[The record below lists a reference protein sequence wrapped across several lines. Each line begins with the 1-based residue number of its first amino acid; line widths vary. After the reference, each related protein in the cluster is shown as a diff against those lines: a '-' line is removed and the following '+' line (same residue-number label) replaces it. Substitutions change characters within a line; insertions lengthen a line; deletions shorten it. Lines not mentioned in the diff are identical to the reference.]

1 MNNATSTTSHP
12 STSPAR
18 TLRRR
23 QSRTLVATA
32 LLLASTSVLALSG
45 CGSSSSSASDRLP
58 AGADQL
64 VGRYAHFDVVAYQDP
79 TMKTLI
85 ISTGFSDLSIRDG
98 QMWNQMTFC
107 HADTPTDQKLEVSI
121 SDAATQA
128 IKPIATPVEVTKVD
142 GKFHIV
148 RPATPTAI
156 GIKLADPANEVLPTD
171 TNDPRI
177 FDADGDGHPGVTST
191 VKISDALKG
200 EVYIARRE
208 IFAYTLT
215 QQTDD
220 RFTGFVT
227 DNSEQL
233 VVGAS
238 DPIFMAAGQWKQID
252 DTSRNPAIW
261 QRVDAGLNCDTLAAQ
276 RSDLFPPNPKVD
288 W

>member
-1 MNNATSTTSHP
+1 M
-12 STSPAR
+12 
-18 TLRRR
+18 LR
-23 QSRTLVATA
+23 ATA
-32 LLLASTSVLALSG
+32 LVLTGAGMVALSG
-45 CGSSSSSASDRLP
+45 CGSSSGSTAGGLP
-58 AGADQL
+58 AGADTL

-98 QMWNQMTFC
+98 RMWNQMTFC

-121 SDAATQA
+121 SDAATRA
-128 IKPIATPVEVTKVD
+128 ITPIATPVEVTKVD
-142 GKFHIV
+142 GRFHIV

-156 GIKLADPANEVLPTD
+156 GINLDDPANESLPTD
-171 TNDPRI
+171 PNDPRI
-177 FDADGDGHPGVTST
+177 FDADGDGHPGVTSK
-191 VKISDALKG
+191 VRISDALQG

-215 QQTDD
+215 QQNED
-220 RFTGFVT
+220 RFAGFVT
-227 DNSEQL
+227 DHSEQL

-261 QRVDAGLNCDTLAAQ
+261 QRIDPSWDCEKLATERA
-276 RSDLFPPNPKVD
+276 SLFPPNPTID

>member
-1 MNNATSTTSHP
+1 MRP
-12 STSPAR
+12 R
-18 TLRRR
+18 TL
-23 QSRTLVATA
+23 LICGAA
-32 LLLASTSVLALSG
+32 LLALAG
-45 CGSSSSSASDRLP
+45 CSSSSSSAGDRLP
-58 AGADQL
+58 AGTEAL

-98 QMWNQMTFC
+98 QLWNQMTFC
-107 HADTPTDQKLEVSI
+107 HADTPTDQPLEVSI
-121 SDAATQA
+121 SDTATRA
-128 IKPIATPVEVTKVD
+128 ITPIATPVEVTKVD
-142 GKFHIV
+142 GKFRIH

-156 GIKLADPANEVLPTD
+156 GIRLADPANESLPTD
-171 TNDPRI
+171 PNDPRI
-177 FDADGDGHPGVTST
+177 FDADGDGHPGVTSK
-191 VKISDALKG
+191 VRISDALQG

-215 QQTDD
+215 QQSED
-220 RFTGFVT
+220 RFVGFVT
-227 DNSEQL
+227 DGSEQL

-261 QRVDAGLNCDTLAAQ
+261 QRVDPSMDCESLAQQ
-276 RSDLFPPNPKVD
+276 RAALFPPNPKPD